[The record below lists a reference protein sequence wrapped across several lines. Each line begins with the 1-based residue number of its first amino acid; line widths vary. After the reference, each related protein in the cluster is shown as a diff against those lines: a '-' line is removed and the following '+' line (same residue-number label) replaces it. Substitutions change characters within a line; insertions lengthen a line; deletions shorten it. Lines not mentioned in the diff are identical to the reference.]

1 MCAVADNTACVGH
14 LDSFVTTVPA
24 WLSCQCTDAGVPE
37 TGLKMGVHHTTFS
50 ARGVH

>member
-1 MCAVADNTACVGH
+1 MHAVADNTACVCH
-14 LDSFVTTVPA
+14 LDSFVLIVPA
-24 WLSCQCTDAGVPE
+24 QLSCQCTDAGIPE